1 MADSGRVRALIVDD
15 EPIARAGLRR
25 MLAEFGWLE
34 CAGEAASGP
43 AALESLER
51 LRPELM
57 FLDIE
62 MPGLSGI
69 EVLRQAPHAPLV
81 VFTTAYAEHAVT
93 AFELGALDYLLKPFG
108 PERLAAA
115 LERVRATLGEP
126 APPAFERLRETWS
139 QGPIRRL
146 FVRSGR
152 AIVPLAVESVRCFE
166 AVGDYVA
173 AHAGQRA
180 ASAARFLAAARIA
193 SRPRALRAHPPHPH
207 REPRSRRPIPARA
220 RRPTLGAARRRY
232 APCGQPRAG
241 AAFAG
246 PGPLKRAAAR
256 RERACTMPRSTCPG
270 ATASATAGYWAF
282 CWWACRSTAG

>member
-115 LERVRATLGEP
+115 LERVRAALGEP

-146 FVRSGR
+146 FVRQGR

-173 AHAGQRA
+173 AHAEGGQHLLHVSLQRLE
-180 ASAARFLAAARIA
+180 ARLDPGHFERIH
-193 SRPRALRAHPPHPH
+193 RTHIVNLDRVTQFR
-207 REPRSRRPIPARA
+207 REPDGRLVALLDDGTRLAVSRARA
-220 RRPTLGAARRRY
+220 QHLRDRAR
-232 APCGQPRAG
+232 
-241 AAFAG
+241 
-246 PGPLKRAAAR
+246 
-256 RERACTMPRSTCPG
+256 
-270 ATASATAGYWAF
+270 
-282 CWWACRSTAG
+282 